1 MLLLCGNTRSTVLYS
16 KVPCVQIVCGN
27 RAGAATI
34 LLDELDEHKEL
45 SGEEVPSFRARS
57 MHEVAELLKHK
68 FDLRP
73 RESGPT

>member
-1 MLLLCGNTRSTVLYS
+1 MHQQLFCM
-16 KVPCVQIVCGN
+16 QIVCGN

-34 LLDELDEHKEL
+34 LLDELDEHEEL
-45 SGEEVPSFRARS
+45 SGEEEPSFRARS

-73 RESGPT
+73 RQSA